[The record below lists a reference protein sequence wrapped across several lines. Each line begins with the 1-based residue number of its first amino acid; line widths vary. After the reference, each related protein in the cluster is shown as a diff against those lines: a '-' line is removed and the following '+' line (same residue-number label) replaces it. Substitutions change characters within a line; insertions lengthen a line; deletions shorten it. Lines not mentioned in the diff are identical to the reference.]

1 MMDSRIPKLVKE
13 IINREVSGKTY
24 MEILTMKDTPIGVDI
39 LFRNFADIQEC
50 FADIKYVLDEN
61 LPEAT
66 LQRTTDD
73 TIAIDAQHCS
83 IEYRVYDDYGMCDD
97 VFDKYEDAV
106 DAFDVNKRALAGA
119 IYNYHYYKDPSSY
132 PLWEEILIEIEYY
145 IQGCTHV
152 AFSDKQEWITIK
164 SAPKFVADF
173 IRKNSNLLKK
183 DKIKEL
189 IRKADVYVPNSGGKI
204 VKDFLI
210 GAGADIRSI
219 KENN

>member
-1 MMDSRIPKLVKE
+1 MDSRIPELVKE

-66 LQRTTDD
+66 LQRTIDD

-106 DAFDVNKRALAGA
+106 DMFDLTTRTLAGA
-119 IYNYHYYKDPSSY
+119 IYNYYHYKDPASY
-132 PLWEEILIEIEYY
+132 PLSEEIFIEIEYY

-152 AFSDKQEWITIK
+152 ASSDKQEWITIK
-164 SAPKFVADF
+164 SAPKLIAEF
-173 IRKNSNLLKK
+173 IRKNPDLLKK
-183 DKIKEL
+183 DKLKEL

-204 VKDFLI
+204 VRDFMA
-210 GAGADIRSI
+210 GAGIDTKYIG
-219 KENN
+219 E